1 MQEHPF
7 LFAQRD
13 PGFTKIHLNVYLCS
27 IRIVYVIVI
36 VFQLV
41 KSCFLVILTSNW
53 VFSSFVHMK
62 ALNATSFTSRKTIV
76 GPVLQ
81 LGRKNSRWEEKGGGS
96 AANCPYN
103 GFPGLHQAISFSLPP
118 LFLGIPFI
126 NISWLFT
133 TSSFMFTLAASIAST
148 INLITSLFCLRC
160 RYIDDNKQFFGGEN
174 KTYLM
179 FNLSNADTELSENS
193 AFGQL

>member
-1 MQEHPF
+1 MLPVLLPEKQLPVLCYSWEGRIAGGKKREVDLQQIALIMVSLAYIRQF
-7 LFAQRD
+7 LF
-13 PGFTKIHLNVYLCS
+13 P
-27 IRIVYVIVI
+27 
-36 VFQLV
+36 
-41 KSCFLVILTSNW
+41 
-53 VFSSFVHMK
+53 
-62 ALNATSFTSRKTIV
+62 
-76 GPVLQ
+76 
-81 LGRKNSRWEEKGGGS
+81 
-96 AANCPYN
+96 
-103 GFPGLHQAISFSLPP
+103 LPP

-133 TSSFMFTLAASIAST
+133 TSSFMFTSAASITST

-179 FNLSNADTELSENS
+179 FNLSNADTELYENS